1 MSEDKTD
8 KQIEILLSFYNGV
21 QGNLDI
27 RHGYPPINMT
37 EAHAKITQLLLE
49 EQIKLLARIHC
60 CDNEPEDGSN
70 PLNVCHQD
78 HIALKYE
85 LEAALKEGK

>member
-49 EQIKLLARIHC
+49 ER
-60 CDNEPEDGSN
+60 
-70 PLNVCHQD
+70 
-78 HIALKYE
+78 LKQMRE
-85 LEAALKEGK
+85 IFNSFGDKKVSEVSKVEIFDMLVTITEQLEAALKEVK